1 MGAGG
6 KDFSSAPRDS
16 DNHDQLPCRNDA
28 RNRRRHVR
36 RTCRRR
42 EAISRGTL
50 GELAMEFWMAPPEI
64 NSGRM
69 YCGPGSRSM
78 VEAAVAWGEQAAC
91 LNHEVAQWRAA
102 TSTLTTAAV
111 QAAAPYIA
119 WVEAAATAAAQAA
132 NQAACA
138 ACAHELARGAMVP
151 PEVIKSNRAQF
162 ALLATTN
169 CLAQISP
176 AIADIDAEYEQ
187 MWAHDGDAMYAYAR
201 ASADASALTPFTSPP
216 SAINADG
223 PAQHGFAGSRPSWG
237 TESASDVISSCRE
250 VMAAIPKA
258 LDGLLS
264 SPPTHLG
271 DYLSAVTT
279 SLSQV
284 GSRRERPD
292 GATSNLDYLVQAAV
306 LEKTATLL
314 LSSRNRD
321 RAGGATCSAGL
332 GLAKS
337 IGMLSVPQRWLIE
350 VPVDPESAEL
360 RHGWVRELA
369 PTAAHRDSRGKPHL
383 RIN

>member
-1 MGAGG
+1 
-6 KDFSSAPRDS
+6 
-16 DNHDQLPCRNDA
+16 
-28 RNRRRHVR
+28 
-36 RTCRRR
+36 
-42 EAISRGTL
+42 
-50 GELAMEFWMAPPEI
+50 MAPPEI

-111 QAAAPYIA
+111 QAATPYIA

-187 MWAHDGDAMYAYAR
+187 MWAHDGEAMYAYAR

-216 SAINADG
+216 LAPDG
-223 PAQHGFAGSRPSWG
+223 SAQHEFAGSKPSWG
-237 TESASDVISSCRE
+237 TESAPDVISSCQQM
-250 VMAAIPKA
+250 MAAIPKA

-264 SPPTHLG
+264 SPPTHLA

-284 GSRRERPD
+284 GSRCERPD
-292 GATSNLDYLVQAAV
+292 RATSNLDYLNKAVV
-306 LEKTATLL
+306 LEKAARLM

-321 RAGGATCSAGL
+321 RAGGATCAAGL

-337 IGMLSVPQRWLIE
+337 IGILSVPRRWVE
-350 VPVDPESAEL
+350 EAAVDPKSAEL
-360 RHGWVRELA
+360 QHGWVRELA
-369 PTAAHRDSRGKPHL
+369 LAAAQRDL
-383 RIN
+383 